1 MRSIIL
7 KIAISIIVKHIKYLE
22 KKYYYDSFVSHPVNA
37 YSTRTIVP
45 EESKIKHELKHGLYY
60 FKTAQAAIFTRNLLL
75 QLGAVESF
83 ETVYEK
89 YEKYEGD

>member
-1 MRSIIL
+1 MRNIIL

-37 YSTRTIVP
+37 YSTRTVVP
-45 EESKIKHELKHGLYY
+45 EENKIKHGLKHELYY

>member
-37 YSTRTIVP
+37 YYTRTVVP
-45 EESKIKHELKHGLYY
+45 EENKIKHGLKHELYY